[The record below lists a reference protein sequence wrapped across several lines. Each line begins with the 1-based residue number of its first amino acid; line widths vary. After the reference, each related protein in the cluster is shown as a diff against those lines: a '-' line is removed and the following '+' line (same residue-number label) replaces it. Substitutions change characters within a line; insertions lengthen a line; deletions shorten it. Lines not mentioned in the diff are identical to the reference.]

1 MIRVLI
7 VDDSPPVALLLEAM
21 LHREPGLAVVGRA
34 ASGTEAIALT
44 QRLRPDVIT
53 MDLNMPGMG
62 GIEAI
67 RRIME
72 ELPTPIVVVSTAVD
86 LPNSQ
91 DSFLALEVGAVAV
104 FGAPPL
110 PGYPRAEALARELA
124 ELLRAMAG
132 IKLITRRASS
142 SSSSSAGLTTMPM
155 PLIQPL
161 TQPTDFQADPADMPR
176 LLAVAASTGG
186 PQALVTVLRDLPAS
200 FPLPILVV
208 QHISPGFVNGMVE
221 WLDENIPL
229 QAQVARAGEQIR
241 AGTVYVA
248 PDDRH
253 LLIEQFGAKL
263 VVRLGEGEPVARHRP
278 SASPLFSS
286 VAQVLGRRAIGLV
299 LTGMGSD
306 GATGLLELYRNGSL
320 TLAQEPRSCVIDSMP
335 RAAIECG
342 GVSEV
347 VPLAHIARRL
357 KQAAVTPVTP
367 AGQSNFLGLDSPS
380 TTGSSGQY
388 LDQGFRTAG
397 STGGKQ
403 S

>member
-7 VDDSPPVALLLEAM
+7 VDDSAPVALLLEAM

-53 MDLNMPGMG
+53 MDLNMPVMG

-91 DSFLALEVGAVAV
+91 DSFLALEAGAVAV

-110 PGYPRAEALARELA
+110 PGNPRAEALARDLA

-132 IKLITRRASS
+132 VKLITRRPAS
-142 SSSSSAGLTTMPM
+142 GQTLPM
-155 PLIQPL
+155 P
-161 TQPTDFQADPADMPR
+161 PTLPMELETDPADMPR
-176 LLAVAASTGG
+176 LVAVAASTGG

-200 FPLPILVV
+200 FPLPVLVV

-229 QAQVARAGEQIR
+229 QARVAREGEQIR
-241 AGTVYVA
+241 PGTVYVA

-253 LLIEQFGAKL
+253 LLVEQFGAKL
-263 VVRLGEGEPVARHRP
+263 VVHLSEADPVARHRP
-278 SASPLFSS
+278 SATPLFFS
-286 VAQVLGRRAIGLV
+286 VAHALGRRAIGLV

-306 GATGLLELYRNGSL
+306 GAAGLLELYRSGSF
-320 TLAQEPRSCVIDSMP
+320 TMAQEPRSCVIDSMP
-335 RAAIECG
+335 RAAIDCG

-367 AGQSNFLGLDSPS
+367 TGQSNFLSQGSLGE
-380 TTGSSGQY
+380 TGSSGQY
-388 LDQGFRTAG
+388 LGQGFRTAG
-397 STGGKQ
+397 TGGET
-403 S
+403 

>member
-7 VDDSPPVALLLEAM
+7 VDDSAPVALLMEAM

-91 DSFLALEVGAVAV
+91 DSFLALEAGAVAV

-110 PGYPRAEALARELA
+110 PGYPRAEALARDLA

-142 SSSSSAGLTTMPM
+142 SSGLTTMPM
-155 PLIQPL
+155 SI
-161 TQPTDFQADPADMPR
+161 TQPTDLRADPADMPR

-229 QAQVARAGEQIR
+229 HAQVAREGEQIR

-253 LLIEQFGAKL
+253 LLVEQFGTRL
-263 VVRLGEGEPVARHRP
+263 MVRLDEGDPVARHRP

-286 VAQVLGRRAIGLV
+286 VAQTLGRRAIGLV

-306 GATGLLELYRNGSL
+306 GAIGLLELYRHGSL
-320 TLAQEPRSCVIDSMP
+320 TLAQDPRSCVIDSMP
-335 RAAIECG
+335 QAAIESG

-357 KQAAVTPVTP
+357 KQAAVTPVT
-367 AGQSNFLGLDSPS
+367 AIGQSNFLGLDSTA